1 MIKTL
6 FTRKTFIAISLSV
19 MYAVLLV
26 FTCACIDGAHTF
38 FPKKNLV
45 NMLAVGMRFEEI
57 AGGTAGFVMVMLLA
71 VFVTIAAVAICFE
84 RQFAVFKNIQPGK
97 RKNVFMVYGYSRCV
111 HSFIA
116 YVRHAYAKSAYERK
130 HRQSHEIPRAGCFAY
145 YGYLYRF
152 VCGYRRA
159 GNACGKLFTCG

>member
-45 NMLAVGMRFEEI
+45 NMLAVGMRFE
-57 AGGTAGFVMVMLLA
+57 
-71 VFVTIAAVAICFE
+71 
-84 RQFAVFKNIQPGK
+84 
-97 RKNVFMVYGYSRCV
+97 
-111 HSFIA
+111 
-116 YVRHAYAKSAYERK
+116 
-130 HRQSHEIPRAGCFAY
+130 
-145 YGYLYRF
+145 
-152 VCGYRRA
+152 
-159 GNACGKLFTCG
+159 

>member
-57 AGGTAGFVMVMLLA
+57 AGGTAGFVMVML
-71 VFVTIAAVAICFE
+71 
-84 RQFAVFKNIQPGK
+84 FAVSLPL
-97 RKNVFMVYGYSRCV
+97 
-111 HSFIA
+111 
-116 YVRHAYAKSAYERK
+116 
-130 HRQSHEIPRAGCFAY
+130 RQSPFALKDSLPYLKTFSPEAEKCF
-145 YGYLYRF
+145 YGIRVQPL
-152 VCGYRRA
+152 CA
-159 GNACGKLFTCG
+159 